1 MTKSHRK
8 GPRLRHIGS
17 QLRQVWHDVRRAPSR
32 SHPPVFSAP
41 LFCIAGIGAAL
52 AIASF
57 PVDRRISLA
66 MLDEPAGS
74 LAFLRIATDI
84 GLVRWYLWPMLALIV
99 ALTMVD
105 WGRLERS
112 GRLRLARTYAY
123 AGHLFGSVALAGIV
137 TNILKVTFGRARP
150 ALLED
155 YGSFAFRL
163 VRFGDQFASFPSG
176 HATTMGAVTAT
187 FTVLAPPVRVPIFIV
202 GLCLALS
209 RIVVRAHYPSDVL
222 AGFTIGI
229 VTSLVVARFM
239 AGRGLGYRFAAGG
252 TGLRGLLP
260 VPR

>member
-1 MTKSHRK
+1 M
-8 GPRLRHIGS
+8 
-17 QLRQVWHDVRRAPSR
+17 
-32 SHPPVFSAP
+32 
-41 LFCIAGIGAAL
+41 GAAL

-57 PVDRRISLA
+57 PIDRRISLA
-66 MLDEPAGS
+66 MLGEPAGS
-74 LAFLRIATDI
+74 LAFLRIATDV

-99 ALTMVD
+99 ALTFVD
-105 WGRLERS
+105 WRRLETS

-123 AGHLFGSVALAGIV
+123 ACHLFGSVALAGIL
-137 TNILKVTFGRARP
+137 TNILKVVFGRARP

-163 VRFGDQFASFPSG
+163 ARFGDQFASFPSG

-187 FTVLAPPVRVPIFIV
+187 FMILVPPARLPIFLV
-202 GLCLALS
+202 GFSLALS
-209 RIVVRAHYPSDVL
+209 RIVVRAHFPSDVA
-222 AGFTIGI
+222 AGFTIGF
-229 VTSLVVARFM
+229 VTSVVVARFM

>member
-1 MTKSHRK
+1 M
-8 GPRLRHIGS
+8 RHIGP

-32 SHPPVFSAP
+32 SHPPIFSVP
-41 LFCIAGIGAAL
+41 LVCIAGIGAAL

-84 GLVRWYLWPMLALIV
+84 GLVRWYIWPMLGVII
-99 ALTMVD
+99 ALTAVD
-105 WGRLERS
+105 WRRLETS

-123 AGHLFGSVALAGIV
+123 ACHLFGAVALAGIV
-137 TNILKVTFGRARP
+137 TNILKVAFGRARP

-163 VRFGDQFASFPSG
+163 ARFGDQFASFPSG
-176 HATTMGAVTAT
+176 HSTTMGAVTAT
-187 FTVLAPPVRVPIFIV
+187 FMVLAPQVRLPIFIV
-202 GLCLALS
+202 GFCLALS
-209 RIVVRAHYPSDVL
+209 RIVVRAHFPSDVL
-222 AGFTIGI
+222 AGFTIGF
-229 VTSLVVARFM
+229 VTSVVIARFM
-239 AGRGLGYRFAAGG
+239 AGRGLGYSFAAGG